1 MTLPNP
7 NHPNP
12 SPLRYELED
21 PCAIEGS
28 VRVEVSLS
36 ACEGLVILC
45 VGDVAPLTQEVGRAI
60 SVVVDVIV
68 YAVEAVLC

>member
-7 NHPNP
+7 NH
-12 SPLRYELED
+12 SPLGYELEN
-21 PCAIEGS
+21 PCAIEDS
-28 VRVEVSLS
+28 VWLEVSLS

-45 VGDVAPLTQEVGRAI
+45 VGGVAPPTQEVGRAI
-60 SVVVDVIV
+60 SVVVDVVV